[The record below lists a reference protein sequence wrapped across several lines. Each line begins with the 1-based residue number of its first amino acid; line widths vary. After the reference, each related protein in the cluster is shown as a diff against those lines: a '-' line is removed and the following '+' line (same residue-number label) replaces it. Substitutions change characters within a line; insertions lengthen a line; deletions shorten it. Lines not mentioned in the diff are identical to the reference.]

1 MIAGIN
7 VGAARRTNVTE
18 ECLGFGRY
26 VLSCGKVLIIPDSLM
41 AEHIALDDDMYVRL
55 VLGEPFAP
63 LSEWL
68 GTALQKL
75 VHWFKSSMVLHG
87 SVAQWLEQSPHK
99 TLVGG
104 SNPFGPNYIFGTV
117 AQLVERRPEEAS
129 VGSSS
134 LSRST
139 IMASSSMA
147 EQSVVT
153 R

>member
-75 VHWFKSSMVLHG
+75 KHWFKSSMVLHG

-99 TLVGG
+99 TLVRG
-104 SNPFGPNYIFGTV
+104 SSPFGPNYI
-117 AQLVERRPEEAS
+117 LER
-129 VGSSS
+129 
-134 LSRST
+134 
-139 IMASSSMA
+139 
-147 EQSVVT
+147 
-153 R
+153 